1 MEENILRYVAGYVCR
16 KTREKLEVSV
26 DVNKDDMIFCLFSSS
41 GDETTDSR
49 TEDWTNLMDRG
60 GLWHVNDMVYD
71 CFYTLET
78 ELRQQLAKTEKIET
92 CLNGITEKMLVNE
105 DVLFRWWL
113 ISVDFDDA
121 ISGRL
126 MKRIINLYITIN
138 QRVFICSQLYR
149 KI

>member
-1 MEENILRYVAGYVCR
+1 MYQNNRPYQNGREHTKIRCR
-16 KTREKLEVSV
+16 LCLSK
-26 DVNKDDMIFCLFSSS
+26 NKDDMVFCRFSLS

-71 CFYTLET
+71 LFYTLET

-126 MKRIINLYITIN
+126 MKTIINLYITIRGFSFAAN
-138 QRVFICSQLYR
+138 
-149 KI
+149 